1 MRYKGIMGRK
11 GEVPWRSPRA
21 AKRIAVLAVAS
32 LAGCVDKT
40 DAEYRADVDVD
51 IHDSIAADLADLV
64 VAARA
69 LQAASPNRA
78 WNAAHHADRIG
89 AMRDAWKRTRVAYE
103 HVEGAIKTTFPDVDW
118 LLDMRYEESL
128 RQLDHDGDRY
138 LFDGRGTIGMHA
150 IERILFA
157 PEIRPEVTAF
167 ECNLDGYVPAAYPA
181 TDDEAIAFKT
191 GLVQRLIDD
200 ADGLRKRWRTA
211 ELDVAAMY
219 NGQIGLMLEQKE
231 KLIRAV
237 TAEEESRYSNVTL
250 FDLRNNLDGAQKIYA
265 LFRAWVHSKEAGA
278 RSDSRMRSNFDVLA
292 TAYATTP
299 SDALPQVPT
308 GWSSDHPT
316 EDDLATPFGAMWQT
330 VGRSVDAEDD
340 RSVVLAMNQIAA
352 LLGFAAGTSPAQ

>member
-1 MRYKGIMGRK
+1 MRYKRVMGRQ
-11 GEVPWRSPRA
+11 GEARWRYA
-21 AKRIAVLAVAS
+21 CIATLATAS

-40 DAEYRADVDVD
+40 DAEYRADIDAD
-51 IHDSIAADLADLV
+51 IHDSISAELADLV

-69 LQAASPNRA
+69 LQAASPSRGWDPA
-78 WNAAHHADRIG
+78 RHADHII
-89 AMRDAWKRTRVAYE
+89 AMRAAWKRTRIAYE

-128 RQLDHDGDRY
+128 AQLGHAGDAG

-157 PEIRPEVTAF
+157 PEIRSEVTAF
-167 ECNLDGYVPAAYPA
+167 ERKLAGYVPAAYPA

-200 ADGLRKRWRTA
+200 ADRLRKRWPTA

-219 NGQIGLMLEQKE
+219 RGQIGLMTEQKE
-231 KLIRAV
+231 KLILAV

-265 LFRAWVHSKEAGA
+265 LFRAWVHSKAAGA
-278 RSDSRMRSNFDVLA
+278 RSDSRMRTNFDALE

-299 SDALPQVPT
+299 SDALPQVPA
-308 GWSSDHPT
+308 GWSLDHPT

-330 VGRSVDAEDD
+330 VRRSVDAQDD
-340 RSVVLAMNQIAA
+340 HSVVFVMNQIGE
-352 LLGFAAGTSPAQ
+352 LLGFGAGTSPAP